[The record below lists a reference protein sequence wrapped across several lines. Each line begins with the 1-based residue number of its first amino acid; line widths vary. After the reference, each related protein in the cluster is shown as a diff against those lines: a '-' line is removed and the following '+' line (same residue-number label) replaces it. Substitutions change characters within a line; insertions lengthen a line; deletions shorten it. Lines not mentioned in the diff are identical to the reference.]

1 MKKIFAIIIALLLA
15 VFLPSCAT
23 ASFADSSTCAELGE
37 LIEATVNDGQE
48 YIPHDDT
55 HRSLYFDDVEEYDDY
70 FSAYSANTSDI
81 SEFGVFHAPN
91 DEAAAELYDEVCDYV
106 SDMQNEQRAF
116 IASYAP
122 DELSKLDAAKVK
134 KFGNYVVYT
143 VLDKDTAN
151 AVFKKIEVF
160 LTQNK

>member
-23 ASFADSSTCAELGE
+23 ASFADSSTCAQIGE

-48 YIPHDDT
+48 YIPHDAT
-55 HRSLYFDDVEEYDDY
+55 HRSMYFDGEEYDDC

-91 DEAAAELYDEVCDYV
+91 DEAADELYDEVRDYV

-143 VLDKDTAN
+143 VFPKDTAN
-151 AVFKKIEVF
+151 AVMVEVEKY
-160 LTQNK
+160 LSK